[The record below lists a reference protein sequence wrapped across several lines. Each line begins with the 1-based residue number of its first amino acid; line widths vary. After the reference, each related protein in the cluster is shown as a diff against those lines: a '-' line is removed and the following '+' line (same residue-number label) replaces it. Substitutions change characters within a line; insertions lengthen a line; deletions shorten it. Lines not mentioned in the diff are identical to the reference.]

1 MAQLSAH
8 TDLPSRPAPTLRVPH
23 PLRFSFLQRVR
34 VCLALALWVAAFYP
48 ERIGEGQPR
57 RKKRL

>member
-8 TDLPSRPAPTLRVPH
+8 TDLPSRLAPTLRVPH

-48 ERIGEGQPR
+48 ERIGEG
-57 RKKRL
+57 